1 MYKKMIK
8 YKIIIFSILAIGFFS
23 IMGIIYGTFSS
34 APQKNSEL
42 ENFIVKRN
50 STQDQVINT
59 LKTSGFIKNQQAF
72 DILID
77 LKGGLSKIKPG
88 GYKISKSMNAWSI
101 ANILTQKPYMEW
113 VVIPEG
119 LRKEE
124 IAEILGQALDWNDAN
139 KKDWIETATDQKPE
153 YFEGV
158 YFPDT
163 YLISVDEPPLQIAE
177 RLRAKFQEEFSPL
190 AKEAIKQNIKW
201 DTALKIAS
209 IVQRESAG
217 KNDMPII
224 AGIIWNRLLQNMKL
238 DIDATLQYARGNT
251 GQGWWAPIS
260 IAEKQID
267 SPYNTYKYKGLP
279 PHPICNPGLDA
290 INAVLSPSKT
300 DCLYYLHDSSK
311 VIHCTKTYEEHRQ
324 NIAKFLK

>member
-23 IMGIIYGTFSS
+23 IMGIIYGTFFS

-50 STQDQVINT
+50 FTQDQVINT

-72 DILID
+72 GVLID
-77 LKGGLSKIKPG
+77 LKGGLNKIKPG

-201 DTALKIAS
+201 DTA
-209 IVQRESAG
+209 
-217 KNDMPII
+217 
-224 AGIIWNRLLQNMKL
+224 
-238 DIDATLQYARGNT
+238 
-251 GQGWWAPIS
+251 
-260 IAEKQID
+260 
-267 SPYNTYKYKGLP
+267 
-279 PHPICNPGLDA
+279 
-290 INAVLSPSKT
+290 
-300 DCLYYLHDSSK
+300 
-311 VIHCTKTYEEHRQ
+311 
-324 NIAKFLK
+324 